1 MLTDN
6 LHKAL
11 KFYFITDDNVADLP
25 VAEQVRTALQAGAT
39 MIQYRNKSFGARFWE
54 EVVAVRDICKC
65 NGVPF
70 IVNDNLLLAKA
81 VGADGIHLGQDD
93 EDPALARK
101 LLGPQA
107 IVGLS
112 ISTLTELNQSDLT
125 PCDYIGTGPVFQTQ
139 TKPDAK
145 AVIGL
150 EVLRTVAQASP
161 IPVVAIGGI
170 NQANVESCFTHGA
183 AGVAVISAV
192 TRAQDPLQNA
202 LKLAAACGCA
212 PRNDLTSPW
221 HDEFSLIK
229 KLVKDAPSDSYL
241 KIPPGDDACLLETI
255 VNPVI
260 TTDTQ
265 KEGVHFR
272 FQWQTPHEIGNK
284 AVEITFSDLA
294 ASFAKPVALFVN
306 LTLPV
311 YIADSTVE
319 ALYAGIQN
327 ALKKYGCV
335 LGGGNISAGRQL
347 SLDLFAV
354 GRGHET
360 VFPSRSNALPGY
372 GLYCTG
378 PLGLARAGLDCLV
391 RNDMTFKN
399 LISGFKAPAAK
410 FDAAQVLATN
420 KVNCVIDIS
429 DGLAGDARHIAEASG
444 IAIEFDLTS
453 CPLDPNLI
461 AFCQKYLLNV
471 EEVVLAGGEDYELL
485 FACLPETFEKVQNDL
500 PDAYQVGRC
509 LPFKGEYLVNL
520 PAGIESFQHGQK

>member
-1 MLTDN
+1 MLTD
-6 LHKAL
+6 HMQKAL
-11 KFYFITDDNVADLP
+11 QFYFITDDNAADFP

-39 MIQYRNKSFGARFWE
+39 MIQYRNRYFTARFWE

-65 NGVPF
+65 NDVPF
-70 IVNDNLLLAKA
+70 IVNHNLLLAKA
-81 VGADGIHLGQDD
+81 VGADGAHLGQDD
-93 EDPALARK
+93 EDPALARSF
-101 LLGPQA
+101 LGPQA
-107 IVGLS
+107 ILGLS
-112 ISTLTELNQSDLT
+112 VSNLTELNQSDLT
-125 PCDYIGTGPVFQTQ
+125 PCDYIGTGPVFQTR

-150 EVLRTVAQASP
+150 EGFHTVAQASP

-170 NQANVESCFTHGA
+170 NQANAESCFTRGA

-202 LKLAAACGCA
+202 LQLAAACGCA
-212 PRNDLTSPW
+212 PRTAIASPW
-221 HDEFSLIK
+221 HDEFALIK
-229 KLVKDAPSDSYL
+229 KLDKHAPTDPYL
-241 KIPPGDDACLLETI
+241 KVPPGDDTCLLETI
-255 VNPVI
+255 ANPVI

-272 FQWQTPHEIGNK
+272 FQWQTSHEIGHK

-306 LTLPV
+306 LALPS
-311 YIADSTVE
+311 YIPDNTVE
-319 ALYAGIQN
+319 ALYAGIQQ
-327 ALKKYGCV
+327 ALKKYDCV

-354 GRGHET
+354 GRGHDT
-360 VFPSRSNALPGY
+360 LFPSRSNAVPGY

-378 PLGLARAGLDCLV
+378 PLGLARAGLECLA
-391 RNDMTFKN
+391 RKDTIFQD
-399 LISGFKAPAAK
+399 LIARFKAPVAR
-410 FDAAQVLATN
+410 FDAAQVLAAN

-429 DGLAGDARHIAEASG
+429 DGLAGDAKHIAEASG
-444 IAIEFDLTS
+444 IAIEFDLAS

-461 AFCQKYLLNV
+461 AFCQKYVLNI

-485 FACLPETFEKVQNDL
+485 FACRPETFEKVQNDL

-520 PAGIESFQHGQK
+520 PAGIESFQHGQR